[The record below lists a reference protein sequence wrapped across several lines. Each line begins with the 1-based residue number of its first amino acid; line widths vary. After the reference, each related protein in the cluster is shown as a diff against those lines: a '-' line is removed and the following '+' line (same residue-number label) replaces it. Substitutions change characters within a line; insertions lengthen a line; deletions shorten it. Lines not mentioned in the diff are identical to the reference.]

1 MTAAQSG
8 PASETA
14 RLDDPGFAEA
24 LTTWIDALADG
35 LARSEGQRDLL
46 RLARAE
52 LADKESKARA
62 AVGFSIFGTLP
73 AAVFEAVAPQRQV
86 PIALPAASALTFLA
100 LDILDDLADG
110 DWPAHWGDRHPAEI
124 ELTGVLI
131 LSALVPEALARTT
144 GDPALL
150 AALGAVHRRSLLR
163 MADGQREDLAAPG
176 PASWE
181 MATARR
187 VLNARGPEQVS
198 GYVEMAALLAGAG
211 PETVR
216 QLAAYAHHLGGALT
230 LTSDLADLLSP
241 EGRDLKQGKRTLPLA
256 AHVNAMAASER
267 PALLARLEAA
277 RTSEAEREALR
288 QELNASPAVA
298 AAMAYRDIDLAMAR
312 AALTRAELPDPGRLS
327 DFVEAVAGLG

>member
-1 MTAAQSG
+1 MA
-8 PASETA
+8 
-14 RLDDPGFAEA
+14 
-24 LTTWIDALADG
+24 WIDGLADE

-46 RLARAE
+46 RLASAE
-52 LADKESKARA
+52 LAAKDSQTRA
-62 AVGFSIFGTLP
+62 VLGFSPFATLP
-73 AAVFEAVAPQRQV
+73 VAVFEAVAPQRPV
-86 PIALPAASALTFLA
+86 PIALPAASALCFLA
-100 LDILDDLADG
+100 LDVLDDLADG
-110 DWPAHWGDRHPAEI
+110 DWPAHWGERQPAEL

-131 LSALVPEALARTT
+131 LSVRVPEALARTT

-187 VLNARGPEQVS
+187 VLSARGPDQAS
-198 GYVEMAALLAGAG
+198 GYAEMAALLAGAG